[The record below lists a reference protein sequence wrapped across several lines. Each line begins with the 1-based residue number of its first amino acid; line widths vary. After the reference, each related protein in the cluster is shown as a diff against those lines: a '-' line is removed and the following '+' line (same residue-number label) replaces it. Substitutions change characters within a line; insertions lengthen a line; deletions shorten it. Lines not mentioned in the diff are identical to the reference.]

1 MGSLNL
7 EGSRHAATVAH
18 ADAAARS
25 TPAPFSRT
33 AGRTV
38 FRGHTWHTY
47 GRVTRS
53 SAQANMKAAVF
64 AALATTAAALRPVTR
79 RNLGPAGLGLAT
91 GLAYRQHAV
100 AADFQKTGSGLQYLD
115 LKEGTGATPEPGQ
128 TVQVH
133 YNGWLDDFGDAGR
146 KFDSSLDRGR
156 PLSFAVGTGR
166 VIKGWD
172 EALLTMKV
180 GGKRRVIIPPELG
193 YGSKGIGPIPGGATL
208 YFEMNLMAVK

>member
-53 SAQANMKAAVF
+53 PAQANMKAAVF
-64 AALATTAAALRPVTR
+64 ALATTAAAFAPV
-79 RNLGPAGLGLAT
+79 A
-91 GLAYRQHAV
+91 
-100 AADFQKTGSGLQYLD
+100 
-115 LKEGTGATPEPGQ
+115 
-128 TVQVH
+128 
-133 YNGWLDDFGDAGR
+133 
-146 KFDSSLDRGR
+146 R
-156 PLSFAVGTGR
+156 PLAAAAATKLSVVPETVAELPSMLTALPTLTAPQEGELFFTSPFFVAFFVLSSAF
-166 VIKGWD
+166 GWPVLA
-172 EALLTMKV
+172 ALRLNSL
-180 GGKRRVIIPPELG
+180 E
-193 YGSKGIGPIPGGATL
+193 
-208 YFEMNLMAVK
+208 E

>member
-1 MGSLNL
+1 MGKPKPLPAVAEVPPEALAEDRRRAEAMVALVKEMTKGEDRRERLLRRARPSDQKTLL
-7 EGSRHAATVAH
+7 KRFERERARDAQRIRELSQEREALLRASVREHAA
-18 ADAAARS
+18 
-25 TPAPFSRT
+25 
-33 AGRTV
+33 
-38 FRGHTWHTY
+38 
-47 GRVTRS
+47 
-53 SAQANMKAAVF
+53 
-64 AALATTAAALRPVTR
+64 
-79 RNLGPAGLGLAT
+79 
-91 GLAYRQHAV
+91 
-100 AADFQKTGSGLQYLD
+100 AADFAKTGSGLQYLD
-115 LKEGTGATPEPGQ
+115 IKEGTGATPEPGQ